1 MKAAKIIKKR
11 ILIETISLLFL
22 IVCIIYSSITIKK
35 SNAST
40 VENNNNFVAVIDD
53 KKYNSELKKLSDG
66 EGLQQDGIIY
76 AVTNNNKKDKTY
88 NILIKPDTEKID
100 NIKIS
105 VDDIYIFNLNE
116 LEKKDDYYI
125 LFTNTLEAGYTKRH
139 IIKSWYKKIDNIDT
153 EKVKY
158 TIKLDTN

>member
-1 MKAAKIIKKR
+1 MKATKIIKKR

-22 IVCIIYSSITIKK
+22 IVCIIYSIVTIKK

>member
-40 VENNNNFVAVIDD
+40 VENNNNFVAVIDEN
-53 KKYNSELKKLSDG
+53 KYNSELKKLSDG

>member
-1 MKAAKIIKKR
+1 MKATKIIKKR

-22 IVCIIYSSITIKK
+22 IVCIVYSSITIKK

-53 KKYNSELKKLSDG
+53 KKYDSELKKLSDG
-66 EGLQQDGIIY
+66 EGLQQSGIIY
-76 AVTNNNKKDKTY
+76 AVTNNNKKNKTY

-125 LFTNTLEAGYTKRH
+125 LFTNTLESGYTKRH
-139 IIKSWYKKIDNIDT
+139 VIKSWYKKIDNIET

>member
-158 TIKLDTN
+158 TIKLDIN